1 MSAQPDDFAREIEQL
16 ANEWMQAVG
25 RHDEAALERFL
36 AAEFRLAS
44 GEGMFVERAA
54 WLHSALHLIEGGSF
68 AYSDVQVR
76 RYGDIAIM
84 QSHWTQRVTRA
95 GAPWNGSGLMTDV
108 WIWRDGRWQVLA
120 RHSSLKAE

>member
-1 MSAQPDDFAREIEQL
+1 MAAQPDDIAREIEQL
-16 ANEWMQAVG
+16 ANEWMNAIG
-25 RHDEAALERFL
+25 ERDAEKLERFL

-44 GEGMFVERAA
+44 GAGMFVERAD
-54 WLHSALHLIEGGSF
+54 WLHSALHLIEGGTF

-108 WIWRDGRWQVLA
+108 WIHRDGRWQVLA
-120 RHSSLKAE
+120 RHSSLRTE